1 MGEFLAGGGF
11 TRYYWQSSWTRSSGR
26 RGATS
31 SRTARAPR
39 ADAANGATATL
50 AAVLRPMLAGM
61 LSVLLVAGVIGLG
74 VFLATDDPS
83 AAPESTATTA
93 AARDGR
99 AATST
104 PTTADDLPPVKLKT
118 LPAAAKAAGCR
129 LQNPPDAGAEH
140 AERKFTPA
148 DYDSNPPT
156 SGTHFPTWYE
166 DGVYASGT
174 TPELGR
180 LVTRSSTGASRSS
193 TAPARPRRQ
202 SRGWSSSSTSST
214 AATTS
219 CCSRTRRRCP
229 TRSPRPPGATCSVAR
244 R

>member
-1 MGEFLAGGGF
+1 
-11 TRYYWQSSWTRSSGR
+11 
-26 RGATS
+26 
-31 SRTARAPR
+31 
-39 ADAANGATATL
+39 
-50 AAVLRPMLAGM
+50 MLAGM

-74 VFLATDDPS
+74 VLLATDDPS

-93 AARDGR
+93 APPE

-104 PTTADDLPPVKLKT
+104 PTTAGDLPPVKLKT

-140 AERKFTPA
+140 AQRKFTPA

-180 LVTRSSTGASRSS
+180 LVHALEQGRIEIQY
-193 TAPARPRRQ
+193 RP
-202 SRGWSSSSTSST
+202 GTP
-214 AATTS
+214 AAT
-219 CCSRTRRRCP
+219 
-229 TRSPRPPGATCSVAR
+229 VAR
-244 R
+244 LEQLVDELDRGYHILLFENATKMPYQVAATAWGHLLGCPKMNERVFDALRAFRKNYVDKGPEIVP